1 MDCPRCHGSVTASDN
16 FCSRCGARLVTDESH
31 GGTSS
36 DDSAKYGSRDIFD
49 CIKDVSASEWKTRFA
64 QVVADGVPGMV
75 AYWSS
80 DLHCRFAN
88 RAYLEWFGRKP
99 NEVIGLHIRDLLGDK
114 LFQANERYI
123 NGALSGVA
131 QSFERTLT
139 KADGSQRHT
148 WAQYVPD
155 VVEGAVNGFY
165 VLVSDIT
172 ELKRTQEALR
182 VSEAEA
188 RRLAVVAARTHSAVI
203 LTDAAGRIEW
213 VNEGFV
219 RMSGYELDE
228 IIGRA
233 PGSFL
238 KGPASDPEIGR
249 QMRRA
254 VEEGRDFQVE
264 IVNYD
269 KNGRRFWVHIDAQPI
284 YDELGNVTQFMAIES
299 DITERKQAED
309 LLRSNELRLRLAL
322 EVAGMLSWD
331 WTVGINQV
339 VHSQDYGAYFGLPDT
354 GPVVPNDDT
363 SLEPVHPDDRAALK
377 SAFADSLETGVDF
390 QFEFRGPIRAGEPT
404 WYVTRGRFLKARND
418 QPRRMLGI
426 TQDVTLRKRAE
437 ESLRRSHE
445 ELERQV
451 QFRTQELKISERRYR
466 ELVESTADAIFVK
479 QDGVI
484 TFANSAFLRIIGI
497 ASTNDVLGRSPYEF
511 IYADSRRVVRERVE
525 ILRTAGRVM
534 PPVEVSYLRC
544 DGTTVPVELTAVS
557 FDDCGAVA
565 VQVIARDLRERKSAE
580 SQVMQLRE
588 ELAHAIRLGTMG
600 EMASGLA
607 HELNQP
613 LAALRLYTSEA
624 VELGTPFASRDL
636 QKCLTRI
643 DELSFR
649 AGEIIRRMRA
659 FVGRRPLQRE
669 HADVNQL
676 IDEVLDLLS
685 SDLRRS
691 RITTDLTL
699 TERLP
704 RIFADKIQIQQVLV
718 NLIRNAI
725 ESMTQLGNDHHRLAI
740 TTDRNG
746 DSVRVRISD
755 SGHGLDS
762 AIAAKLFEPFQS
774 TKPMGLG
781 LGLTICRNLIDA
793 HGGLIGAESNPT
805 AGMTF
810 FFSIPASADGQDG

>member
-1 MDCPRCHGSVTASDN
+1 MDCPRCHGFVATSDN
-16 FCSRCGARLVTDESH
+16 FCSRCGTRLISDESH
-31 GGTSS
+31 GGVSC
-36 DDSAKYGSRDIFD
+36 DDRA
-49 CIKDVSASEWKTRFA
+49 DVGFRHNLERTGDEGTFEWKERLA
-64 QVVADGVPGMV
+64 RVVADGVPGMV
-75 AYWSS
+75 AYWDSN
-80 DLHCRFAN
+80 LRCRFAN
-88 RAYLEWFGRKP
+88 RAYIEWFGRKP
-99 NEVIGLHIRDLLGDK
+99 IEVVGMHIRDLLGDK
-114 LFQANERYI
+114 LFQANEGYI
-123 NGALSGVA
+123 LGALSGVA

-139 KADGSQRHT
+139 KADGSKGHT

-155 VVEGAVNGFY
+155 VISGVVNGFY

-182 VSEAEA
+182 ASEAEA
-188 RRLAVVAARTHSAVI
+188 RKLAVVAARTNNAVI

-228 IIGRA
+228 IIGLT

-238 KGPASDPEIGR
+238 RGPASDPEISR

-254 VEEGRDFQVE
+254 VEAGHEFEVE

-269 KNGRRFWVHIDAQPI
+269 KTGRPFWVHIDAQPI
-284 YDELGNVTQFMAIES
+284 FEENGKVKQFMAIES
-299 DITERKQAED
+299 DITARKQAED
-309 LLRSNELRLRLAL
+309 QLRSNELRLRLAL
-322 EVAGMLSWD
+322 EVAGMLSWE
-331 WTVGINQV
+331 WTVGTNQV
-339 VHSQDYGAYFGLPDT
+339 VHSQDYGAYFGLPET

-363 SLEPVHPDDRAALK
+363 SLEPVHPDDRAGLQA
-377 SAFADSLETGVDF
+377 AFAHSLETGLDF
-390 QFEFRGPIRAGEPT
+390 QFEFRGSNRVGKAT
-404 WYVTRGRFLKARND
+404 WYVTRGRFLKTRTG

-426 TQDVTLRKRAE
+426 TQDVTLHKRAE

-451 QFRTQELKISERRYR
+451 HVRTHELKISERRYR

-479 QDGVI
+479 QDGIV
-484 TFANSAFLRIIGI
+484 TFANSAFLRVIGI
-497 ASTNDVLGRSPYEF
+497 ASTKEVLGRSPYDF
-511 IYADSRRVVRERVE
+511 IHADSRRVVRERIE
-525 ILRTAGRVM
+525 ILRSAGRVM

-557 FDDCGAVA
+557 FDDCGALA

-624 VELGTPFASRDL
+624 VELGTRFAFPELR
-636 QKCLTRI
+636 KCLTKI
-643 DELSFR
+643 DDLSFR

-659 FVGRRPLQRE
+659 FIGRRPLQRE

-676 IDEVLDLLS
+676 IDEVLALLS
-685 SDLRRS
+685 HDLCRS
-691 RITTDLTL
+691 QITTDLTL
-699 TERLP
+699 TEQLP
-704 RIFADKIQIQQVLV
+704 SIFADKIEIQQVLV

-725 ESMTQLGNDHHRLAI
+725 ESMLELGNDQRRLGIA
-740 TTDRNG
+740 TDRDG
-746 DSVRVRISD
+746 DCVRVRISD
-755 SGHGLDS
+755 SGHGLDP

-805 AGMTF
+805 AGTTF
-810 FFSIPASADGQDG
+810 FFSIPSSVDVRRD

>member
-1 MDCPRCHGSVTASDN
+1 MDCPRCHSSVAVSDN
-16 FCSRCGARLVTDESH
+16 YCSRCGARLPSERA
-31 GGTSS
+31 S
-36 DDSAKYGSRDIFD
+36 DDSYGDFRAEHDIEEPFD
-49 CIKDVSASEWKTRFA
+49 RMLKATSCDWKERLA
-64 QVVADGVPGMV
+64 LVVADGVPGMV
-75 AYWSS
+75 AYWDS
-80 DLHCRFAN
+80 DMRCRFAN
-88 RAYLEWFGRKP
+88 HAYLEWFGRRP
-99 NEVIGLHIRDLLGDK
+99 DEVIGLHIRELLGDV

-123 NGALSGVA
+123 CGALAGTP

-139 KADGSQRHT
+139 KADGSRGHT

-155 VVEGAVNGFY
+155 VIDGVVNGFY

-172 ELKRTQEALR
+172 ELKKTQEALR
-182 VSEAEA
+182 ASEAEA
-188 RRLAVVAARTHSAVI
+188 RKLAVVAARTHNAVI
-203 LTDAAGRIEW
+203 LTDATGRIEW

-219 RMSGYELDE
+219 RISGYAPDE
-228 IIGRA
+228 VVERT

-238 KGPASDPEIGR
+238 KGPASDPEISR
-249 QMRRA
+249 QMKDA
-254 VEEGRDFQVE
+254 VDDGREFNVE
-264 IVNYD
+264 IVNYH
-269 KNGRRFWVHIDAQPI
+269 KSGRPFWVHIDAQPI
-284 YDELGNVTQFMAIES
+284 FDESGDVTHFVAIES
-299 DITERKQAED
+299 DITERKRAED

-331 WTVGINQV
+331 WTVGTNEV
-339 VHSQDYGAYFGLPDT
+339 VHSQDYGGFFGFPNT
-354 GPVVPNDDT
+354 GPIVPNDDT

-377 SAFADSLETGVDF
+377 AAFADSLETGRDF
-390 QFEFRGPIRAGEPT
+390 QFEFRGPMRAGEAT
-404 WYVTRGRFLKARND
+404 WYVTRGRFLTTRND

-451 QFRTQELKISERRYR
+451 QVRTAELKSSERRYR
-466 ELVESTADAIFVK
+466 DLVETTGDAIFVK
-479 QDGVI
+479 QNGVI
-484 TFANSAFLRIIGI
+484 TFANSAFLRIIGVD
-497 ASTNDVLGRSPYEF
+497 STADVLGRSPF
-511 IYADSRRVVRERVE
+511 DHIHSDSRKVVRER
-525 ILRTAGRVM
+525 IQLLRTAGRTM
-534 PPVEVSYLRC
+534 PPVEVNYLRS
-544 DGTTVPVELTAVS
+544 DGATVPVELTAVS

-580 SQVMQLRE
+580 SQVTLLRD

-624 VELGTPFASRDL
+624 VELGTAFASREL
-636 QKCLTRI
+636 QKCLSRI

-676 IDEVLDLLS
+676 IEEVLALLVN
-685 SDLRRS
+685 DLRRN
-691 RITTDLTL
+691 RITTDLAMA
-699 TERLP
+699 EQLP
-704 RIFADKIQIQQVLV
+704 SIYADKIQIQQVLV

-725 ESMTQLGNDHHRLAI
+725 ESMTQTDDVHRRLVIA
-740 TTDRNG
+740 TDRDG
-746 DSVRVRISD
+746 RSIRVRITD
-755 SGHGLDS
+755 HGHGLDS

-781 LGLTICRNLIDA
+781 LGLTICRNLVDA
-793 HGGLIGAESNPT
+793 HGGVIGAELRPT
-805 AGMTF
+805 PGTTF
-810 FFSIPASADGQDG
+810 FFSIPSSGEHCDG

>member
-1 MDCPRCHGSVTASDN
+1 MFGRTG
-16 FCSRCGARLVTDESH
+16 DESAP
-31 GGTSS
+31 
-36 DDSAKYGSRDIFD
+36 D
-49 CIKDVSASEWKTRFA
+49 WKERLA

-80 DLHCRFAN
+80 DLRCRFAN
-88 RAYLEWFGRKP
+88 RAYLEWFGRRP
-99 NEVIGLHIRDLLGDK
+99 SEVIGLHIRDLLGSD

-123 NGALSGVA
+123 RGALDGTS

-139 KADGSQRHT
+139 KADGSKGHT

-155 VVEGAVNGFY
+155 VIDGAVNGFY

-172 ELKRTQEALR
+172 ELKRTQDALR
-182 VSEAEA
+182 ASEAEA
-188 RRLAVVAARTHSAVI
+188 RKLAVVAARTHNAVI

-219 RMSGYELDE
+219 RMSGYALDE
-228 IIGRA
+228 IVGRT

-238 KGPASDPEIGR
+238 KGPASDPEIGG

-254 VEEGRDFQVE
+254 VEAGREFDVE
-264 IVNYD
+264 IVNYRKD
-269 KNGRRFWVHIDAQPI
+269 GRQFWVHIDAQPI
-284 YDELGNVTQFMAIES
+284 FDESGNVKQFMAIES

-322 EVAGMLSWD
+322 EVADMLSWD
-331 WTVGINQV
+331 WTVGTSEV

-363 SLEPVHPDDRAALK
+363 SLEPVHPDDRAAVL
-377 SAFADSLETGVDF
+377 SAFASSLESGCDF

-404 WYVTRGRFLKARND
+404 WYVTRGRLLTTRND
-418 QPRRMLGI
+418 RSRRMLGI

-437 ESLRRSHE
+437 ETLRRSHE

-451 QFRTQELKISERRYR
+451 HVRTQELRISERRYR

-479 QDGVI
+479 QDGVV
-484 TFANSAFLRIIGI
+484 TFANSAFLRIIGVN
-497 ASTNDVLGRSPYEF
+497 STTDVLGRSPFDYIHPE
-511 IYADSRRVVRERVE
+511 SRKVVRDR
-525 ILRTAGRVM
+525 IQMLRTAGRAM
-534 PPVEVSYLRC
+534 PPVEVNYLHS
-544 DGTTVPVELTAVS
+544 DGTMVPVELTAVS

-580 SQVMQLRE
+580 SQLTQLRE

-624 VELGTPFASRDL
+624 VELGAPFASRDL

-676 IDEVLDLLS
+676 IDEVLALLVN
-685 SDLRRS
+685 DLRGN
-691 RITTDLTL
+691 RITTDVTP
-699 TERLP
+699 TAHLP
-704 RIFADKIQIQQVLV
+704 PIFADKIQIQQVLV
-718 NLIRNAI
+718 NLIRNAV
-725 ESMTQLGNDHHRLAI
+725 ESMTQADNDHRRLAI

-746 DSVRVRISD
+746 DHVRVRITD
-755 SGHGLDS
+755 SGHGLDPV
-762 AIAAKLFEPFQS
+762 IAAKLFEPFQS
-774 TKPMGLG
+774 TKPTGLG
-781 LGLTICRNLIDA
+781 LGLTICRTLIDA
-793 HGGLIGAESNPT
+793 HGGLIGAEPNPT
-805 AGMTF
+805 HGTTF
-810 FFSIPASADGQDG
+810 FFSIPSSIVERRG